1 MSHVVI
7 LGVFVADTAYRADRM
22 PVMGETVLGNSFS
35 LGPGGKG
42 SNQAVAAGRLGVKV
56 SMISRLGKDDFGQMA
71 IDTWKSSGVTPY
83 IEEDVSSYTG
93 AAFIFI
99 EENSGD
105 NAIIISPGAAAN
117 ISPIDLEKRKVS
129 LSIKLLEEIEKKE
142 ALEKYGAEGS
152 GKNLPFSS
160 LSEDL
165 EKKGKKNK

>member
-71 IDTWKSSGVTPY
+71 IDTWKSSGVTPCISVMLWVMSSALTM
-83 IEEDVSSYTG
+83 IEGKRPVLETGCSVSSCSPLTVTLILQRFFFLLYTDEV
-93 AAFIFI
+93 IRTSC
-99 EENSGD
+99 EVLT
-105 NAIIISPGAAAN
+105 PY
-117 ISPIDLEKRKVS
+117 RVS
-129 LSIKLLEEIEKKE
+129 LDSH
-142 ALEKYGAEGS
+142 
-152 GKNLPFSS
+152 SS
-160 LSEDL
+160 TDI
-165 EKKGKKNK
+165 